1 MLPSVQQSERFQTEL
16 TRYTTALNQ
25 MSDGSVKTELQGLVN
40 KLVGEVRL
48 LDSNHSEM
56 IMNRQL
62 AAMSPDLK
70 ENITQTRKRI
80 QTIVRD
86 WEEAQKV

>member
-25 MSDGSVKTELQGLVN
+25 MSNGSVKTELQGLVN

-48 LDSNHSEM
+48 LDNNHNEM

-62 AAMSPDLK
+62 GAMSPDIK

>member
-80 QTIVRD
+80 QTMVRD
-86 WEEAQKV
+86 WEEAQKA